1 MHQYS
6 VQGTSVDPKKP
17 SSPVQVLQTNKPHQ
31 AAKLFLDSLENLRSK
46 SPIHITFNHIE
57 VTNVKGKTIKYYIDV
72 DNKKFFKKIEKE
84 TVLSLP
90 PRVPPT
96 IFPTNPVKRVIGR
109 KI

>member
-1 MHQYS
+1 MHQYT
-6 VQGTSVDPKKP
+6 VQGTSVHPKKP
-17 SSPVQVLQTNKPHQ
+17 PTPVQVFQTNKPHQ
-31 AAKLFLDSLENLRSK
+31 AAKLFLDSLENSTSK
-46 SPIHITFNHIE
+46 SPIFINFHHIE

-72 DNKKFFKKIEKE
+72 DNKKFFKNNEKE

-96 IFPTNPVKRVIGR
+96 TDKKSG